1 MPEVTEKQE
10 QSYMKGTDF
19 LTLPD
24 GSCYHL
30 GTKRGEVEQRILTV
44 GSPGRARTIAE
55 NCFDDG
61 KIEFE
66 KMSSRLMATF
76 NGKFKGVPV
85 SVIAIGMGSPM
96 MDFMVREASYCQPDP
111 IACIRLGTCGIINTK
126 DKPGT
131 VFTADKG
138 SIYSY
143 VNYGYQAGG
152 HIDGTDGDSTK
163 PYFMSKPIEGDAKL
177 HELLGKRI
185 EEKKLPIS
193 RGLNACGETFYAC
206 QGRENHDFEDDGA
219 TENLKILEKA
229 GVDFLEMET
238 HQLFSLAKR
247 RKVKMVAASACI
259 GIVSRTFQQVN
270 ISADN
275 LHNMEVEGGRACL
288 EALVD
293 YKFD

>member
-1 MPEVTEKQE
+1 MPESTKKTE
-10 QSYMKGTDF
+10 SYMKGTDF

-30 GTKRGEVEQRILTV
+30 GTKPGEIHQRILTV
-44 GSPGRARTIAE
+44 GSPKRARTIAE

-61 KIEFE
+61 KIDFE
-66 KMSSRLMATF
+66 LMSSRLMATY
-76 NGKFKGVPV
+76 NGKFNGVPV

-96 MDFMVREASYCQPDP
+96 MDFMVREASHCQPGK
-111 IACIRLGTCGIINTK
+111 IACIRLGTCGIINAN

-131 VFTADKG
+131 VFTADEG

-152 HIDGTDGDSTK
+152 HIDGSKGDSDK
-163 PYFMSKPIEGDAKL
+163 PYLMSKPIKGDAEL
-177 HELLGKRI
+177 HKLLGKRI
-185 EEKKLPIS
+185 EEKKLPLR

-206 QGRENHDFEDDGA
+206 QGRQNADFEDDGA
-219 TENLKILEKA
+219 ADNLKTLEKA

-238 HQLFSLAKR
+238 HQLFSLAQR
-247 RKVKMVAASACI
+247 RKVKMVSAAACI

-270 ISADN
+270 ISAEQ
-275 LHNMEVEGGRACL
+275 LHKMEVEGGRACL

-293 YKFD
+293 YKLD